1 MTSEGTKTTKNLTF
15 RFEEEDFQV
24 QLEVVLRD
32 GKVVSVSDSTQA
44 FLNYL
49 KELHFLPN
57 SLEICTWLN
66 SSNDLTLQF
75 LKNPKNSFRI
85 RSKAQRLGLK
95 IILGASFQQRRDD
108 SMRRAFQTGR
118 CL

>member
-1 MTSEGTKTTKNLTF
+1 MTSEGTKTTKSLTF
-15 RFEEEDFQV
+15 RFEEEDFKV
-24 QLEVVLRD
+24 QLEVTLKD

-49 KELHFLPN
+49 KELHFLPI

-66 SSNDLTLQF
+66 SSKEITLQF
-75 LKNPKNSFRI
+75 FSNPKNSFRI
-85 RSKAQRLGLK
+85 RTKAQKLGLK
-95 IILGASFQQRRDD
+95 IILGASFQQRREA